1 MAGIALTN
9 SISAERR
16 ARKNRYRP
24 DPILLAVPGVL
35 FLGAFFLWPAVQVM
49 LTAIFSDENQ
59 LDLSVFQHFFG
70 SVVYRRTMLWTF
82 VAALDAAVLCV
93 LFGYPVAYWLSF
105 RNAKT
110 QRTLLMLILL
120 PFWTSALVK
129 NFAWM
134 VVLGR
139 TGIASQILAGVGIKG
154 DTLLYNTWIV
164 IFGIVH
170 SLLPMAI
177 IAMLPTF
184 NQVNKNLL
192 SAAATLG
199 ASKTQCFFRI
209 FLPLSMRGVA
219 VSGLIVFIATL
230 GFFIT
235 PSLLGSPRETMIG
248 QVIIDQIM
256 ELQNLRQGSAFG
268 IILLFGAIL
277 GVVFVDRLFGLSSI
291 AGGSGNVGAN
301 SKVRKYGLML
311 AATVGDL
318 LDGTRRYFDRYLPRV
333 PGSIIL
339 SLYSSVIILVL
350 LVPVVA
356 LIPMALTSGSFL
368 EFPPPGLSLRWF
380 HAYFESPVWQ
390 AATMRSFGIGLATAI
405 ATTVIATSVALGVAR
420 TRGRLGGAVFVLFMC
435 PMMVPP
441 IVIAIGLFNEF
452 ARLSL
457 LATDIGLV
465 IGHCVIAMP
474 VVFVIVL
481 STLKGHDWRLD
492 DAALTLGASPVR
504 VLRYITLP
512 LVRTGLIA
520 GAITGFLVSF
530 EELTIALFIGGGLI
544 TTLPKQLWTD
554 IFLQINPTLAAAS
567 VVVLIVVTVL
577 FLAMERLRSGFAGD
591 RAAIKTR

>member
-1 MAGIALTN
+1 MAGIALRDA
-9 SISAERR
+9 SSARQN
-16 ARKNRYRP
+16 AGKSRYKP
-24 DPILLAVPGVL
+24 DPILLAVPGAL
-35 FLGAFFLWPAVQVM
+35 FLGAFFLWPAVQV
-49 LTAIFSDENQ
+49 LLSALFSDESQ
-59 LDLSVFQHFFG
+59 FDISVFRHFFE
-70 SVVYRRTMLWTF
+70 SAVYRRTMLWTF

-105 RNAKT
+105 CNART
-110 QRTLLMLILL
+110 QRALLMLILL

-139 TGIASQILAGVGIKG
+139 TGIALQILAGVGIKG

-184 NQVNKNLL
+184 NQINKSLL
-192 SAAATLG
+192 SAASTLG

-248 QVIIDQIM
+248 QVIIDQIT
-256 ELQNLRQGSAFG
+256 ELQNLRLGSAFG
-268 IILLFGAIL
+268 IILLIGAIL

-291 AGGSGNVGAN
+291 AGGANTVSAN
-301 SKVRKYGLML
+301 SLTRRAGLAL
-311 AATVGDL
+311 AAMMGDL
-318 LDGTRRYFDRYLPRV
+318 FDGAGRYYGRYFPRV
-333 PGSIIL
+333 SRSGLL
-339 SLYSSVIILVL
+339 SLYGSTIIVVL
-350 LVPVVA
+350 LIPVIA
-356 LIPMALTSGSFL
+356 LVPMALTNGKFL

-390 AATMRSFGIGLATAI
+390 AATMRSFGIGVATAI
-405 ATTVIATSVALGVAR
+405 VTTIIATSVALGVAR
-420 TRGRLGGAVFVLFMC
+420 TRTRFGGAVFILFMC

-452 ARLSL
+452 ASLSL
-457 LATDIGLV
+457 LATDTGLI
-465 IGHCVIAMP
+465 IGHCIIAMP

-492 DAALTLGASPVR
+492 DAALTLGAGPVR
-504 VLRYITLP
+504 VLRHITLP
-512 LVRTGLIA
+512 LVRPGLIA

-577 FLAMERLRSGFAGD
+577 FLAMERLRSGIAGD
-591 RAAIKTR
+591 RGAE